1 MSERYTLSNR
11 KDDQNKS
18 KDQKGKSSKQSSSSG
33 LPEIPMY
40 FWLVLVVVVVL
51 VTNAFTY
58 FVTANIYGKKLSES
72 QQKSDDLAK
81 QLKDAQQNTASNTKS
96 PGISDGNVSSST
108 KTTLQAII
116 DAKKYQDLL
125 SSLSDNVTVVVA
137 GSSTTQQ
144 TRQQA
149 ISSLGFLNNATGQ
162 WNWNLTADQLQQLQQ
177 GANAQYFGGNA
188 VVGISSDG
196 YVVSLVVDDSGQVT
210 AVFMSPTTQ
219 DASPPATGEGR
230 E

>member
-1 MSERYTLSNR
+1 MPERYTLSNR
-11 KDDQNKS
+11 KDDKDKS
-18 KDQKGKSSKQSSSSG
+18 KDQKSKSSKQGSTPG
-33 LPEIPMY
+33 LPEIPVY
-40 FWLVLVVVVVL
+40 FWVVL
-51 VTNAFTY
+51 AVVIVLATNAVTY
-58 FVTANIYGKKLSES
+58 FVTANIYSKKLSDS
-72 QQKSDDLAK
+72 LKKSDELAK
-81 QLKDAQQNTASNTKS
+81 QLKDAQHNTNSNAKS
-96 PGISDGNVSSST
+96 PGSNDSSVAGST

-125 SSLSDNVTVVVA
+125 ASLSDNVTVVVA

-149 ISSLGFLNNATGQ
+149 ITSLGFLNNSTGQ
-162 WNWNLTADQLQQLQQ
+162 WNWNLTASQLQQLQQ
-177 GANAQYFGGNA
+177 GANAQYFGSNA

-196 YVVSLVVDDSGQVT
+196 YVVSLVVNDAGQVT

-219 DASPPATGEGR
+219 DATPPATGEGR